1 VRLNMTEAEYNQQQ
15 AADAIGAL
23 DHLSRAWQG
32 RLTSREL
39 AAMGQIMQVLERA
52 AAEDIR

>member
-1 VRLNMTEAEYNQQQ
+1 MTEAEYNQQQ